1 GERAEV
7 VAHPAGPRGPVGGE
21 TLVRLA
27 VGLALL
33 LPQESE
39 PRQYLIARFAAV
51 DLHVVVY
58 RVGGEQ
64 AQHGAYAEPA
74 LRDERLEHAAR
85 VGVQVAGCL
94 ADHRIG
100 QNVGESAGELPGVEE
115 RHPVDVAEQLA
126 QRIVLE
132 TLYTRH
138 ARRRRRVRRPVD
150 GAAVGARRSQRGFRN
165 LEPLGGML
173 LAAALVLLA

>member
-1 GERAEV
+1 
-7 VAHPAGPRGPVGGE
+7 GPRRHVVGE

-85 VGVQVAGCL
+85 VGVQVAGRL
-94 ADHRIG
+94 ADLRIG
-100 QNVGESAGELPGVEE
+100 QYVWEYVCELSV
-115 RHPVDVAEQLA
+115 
-126 QRIVLE
+126 
-132 TLYTRH
+132 
-138 ARRRRRVRRPVD
+138 
-150 GAAVGARRSQRGFRN
+150 
-165 LEPLGGML
+165 
-173 LAAALVLLA
+173 